1 MAVYIFFFRGRMAVY
16 LILQFEGGKKTL
28 DYINSLAAATQR
40 KGPEAAQAAWHF
52 WAHAND

>member
-1 MAVYIFFFRGRMAVY
+1 MAVFFEGKNGSLSDFAVR
-16 LILQFEGGKKTL
+16 GGKKTL
-28 DYINSLAAATQR
+28 GYINSLAAATQR